1 MKHERGNFYM
11 KKLISLFLAVLM
23 MLSAVPS
30 AMSSDLPLMVKVN
43 GIAVA
48 GTENT
53 YIDGDNIM
61 IPLRTVSQ
69 ALGSKVTWLEES
81 RSALVT
87 FMDKRAIV
95 PIYGN
100 TFYIDDTAAKLKNDI
115 VIKEGVTY
123 ISSDYINLFF
133 DYVTQWNEL
142 AKILT
147 INPDESYQESLVVEN
162 EEDKGYI
169 DVVATHDAYVKN
181 GSFAGQN
188 FGSASALEYKAE
200 TLADYGRIIYL
211 KFDLS
216 QIKDTEFLSADLQLT
231 AYSCEAGAKIS
242 PVIYNLSETDTNW
255 KETEITYNNKPLPT
269 EKVGQFS
276 EIYNPLTEF
285 ELTDYIKKKISE
297 GTKEISFML
306 DGDYS
311 QKLRVD
317 FYSKEKADQL
327 PPRLRITYVESD
339 SFVKDFPK

>member
-181 GSFAGQN
+181 GSFAGQHLLWN
-188 FGSASALEYKAE
+188 IKQ
-200 TLADYGRIIYL
+200 
-211 KFDLS
+211 KHW
-216 QIKDTEFLSADLQLT
+216 QITDVLFIL
-231 AYSCEAGAKIS
+231 
-242 PVIYNLSETDTNW
+242 NL
-255 KETEITYNNKPLPT
+255 I
-269 EKVGQFS
+269 
-276 EIYNPLTEF
+276 
-285 ELTDYIKKKISE
+285 
-297 GTKEISFML
+297 
-306 DGDYS
+306 
-311 QKLRVD
+311 
-317 FYSKEKADQL
+317 
-327 PPRLRITYVESD
+327 
-339 SFVKDFPK
+339 